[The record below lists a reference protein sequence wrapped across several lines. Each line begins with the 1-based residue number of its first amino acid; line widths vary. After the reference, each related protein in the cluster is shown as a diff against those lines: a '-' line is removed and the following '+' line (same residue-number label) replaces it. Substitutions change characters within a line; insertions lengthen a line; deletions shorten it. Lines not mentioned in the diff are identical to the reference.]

1 MDKQNHTNYKTQS
14 YTIKDFYNSY
24 IDYIETGTQY
34 DIPYTTFK
42 AIIIEYFQHIKDNLI
57 ENSKEIKLPC
67 RLGTLAIVKRKPKN
81 YDSKS
86 LRVDYHATKLYS
98 KTIYHL
104 NEHSNGWKYNF
115 HWSKK
120 DMCVKN
126 KSAYQF
132 VACRALKRQLAQYIK
147 NNIHD
152 YIPI

>member
-1 MDKQNHTNYKTQS
+1 MIIRNTKS
-14 YTIKDFYNSY
+14 YTIKDFYNFY
-24 IDYIETGTQY
+24 TDNIDNNPLYSIEYSIYKQ
-34 DIPYTTFK
+34 IVL
-42 AIIIEYFQHIKDNLI
+42 EYFQYIKDNLI

-86 LRVDYHATKLYS
+86 LRVDYHATKLYG